1 MCGGPGICQGD
12 NNLHV
17 LEGETSKCWRRIED
31 TVIKG
36 FSPVLCSGMLMFP
49 SSAPSLSR
57 WSRPP
62 FLPLYGYSLECSP
75 FPWFPT
81 GPCLVQHSIPV
92 TLLVFPVPYPASAQ
106 FSFVSIGPDTL
117 LCPSFP
123 TFKPEPF
130 PVCGVLTPSVCSCNK
145 PPSRRPFPSFCLL
158 GFSQHQE
165 LACTCV
171 CVLLCADLPAWSPL
185 PGDTSG
191 YSGHWPLPRAATLC
205 LQLGSG

>member
-145 PPSRRPFPSFCLL
+145 PHWNSIQKTLPIFLFAGLFPTSGASL
-158 GFSQHQE
+158 HM
-165 LACTCV
+165 CV
-171 CVLLCADLPAWSPL
+171 CVTVCWSARLIASAWR
-185 PGDTSG
+185 
-191 YSGHWPLPRAATLC
+191 HFWI
-205 LQLGSG
+205 